1 MSITNTIATYLI
13 ILAYINF
20 TKFENLIKYCCCRP
34 RLTSLSLWRLVN
46 KRFLRGRI
54 RKDSSLFFF
63 TFFSPGPCFF
73 SFFFFF
79 FFFLRRGLF
88 VFFFFGGGP
97 FFCLWSL
104 GFFLLFFFLGG
115 GSFCCCFLGP
125 VVWVGGGSGTPW
137 VVTSALQGYYQIILV
152 VNGRWVILGEGTN
165 HHYFF
170 LAHHVALKLRCWH
183 LQFHDLQLKL
193 NNASCRTGTF
203 L

>member
-79 FFFLRRGLF
+79 FFFEAGF
-88 VFFFFGGGP
+88 VCFLFFFFGGGG
-97 FFCLWSL
+97 S
-104 GFFLLFFFLGG
+104 FFLSLVLGVFSPFLGG
-115 GSFCCCFLGP
+115 GLF
-125 VVWVGGGSGTPW
+125 VVVSWVPWFGWGGG
-137 VVTSALQGYYQIILV
+137 VVVLPGWL
-152 VNGRWVILGEGTN
+152 
-165 HHYFF
+165 
-170 LAHHVALKLRCWH
+170 H
-183 LQFHDLQLKL
+183 LHF
-193 NNASCRTGTF
+193 RVTTR
-203 L
+203 

>member
-20 TKFENLIKYCCCRP
+20 AKFENLIKYCCCRP

-63 TFFSPGPCFF
+63 TFFF
-73 SFFFFF
+73 SWSLFFFFF
-79 FFFLRRGLF
+79 FFFFFSFFFWGG
-88 VFFFFGGGP
+88 FFFFFWGGGVLFSVSGP
-97 FFCLWSL
+97 WVFFS
-104 GFFLLFFFLGG
+104 FFWGG
-115 GSFCCCFLGP
+115 GSFLLLFLGSRGLGG
-125 VVWVGGGSGTPW
+125 GGGSGTPW

-165 HHYFF
+165 HHYYF

-183 LQFHDLQLKL
+183 LQFHDLQLS
-193 NNASCRTGTF
+193 A
-203 L
+203 

>member
-1 MSITNTIATYLI
+1 MSITHTIATYLI

-63 TFFSPGPCFF
+63 TFFPLVLFFSFF
-73 SFFFFF
+73 SFFFW
-79 FFFLRRGLF
+79 
-88 VFFFFGGGP
+88 GGGGGSFFP

-104 GFFLLFFFLGG
+104 FFFSFFGG
-115 GSFCCCFLGP
+115 GGLFCCCFLGP
-125 VVWVGGGSGTPW
+125 EVWGGGCGTPW

-152 VNGRWVILGEGTN
+152 VNGRWVILGAGN
-165 HHYFF
+165 KPSLLFSSPSF
-170 LAHHVALKLRCWH
+170 GFKA
-183 LQFHDLQLKL
+183 
-193 NNASCRTGTF
+193 
-203 L
+203 

>member
-54 RKDSSLFFF
+54 RKDSSLFFSL
-63 TFFSPGPCFF
+63 FFLLVLVFF
-73 SFFFFF
+73 FVFFFFF
-79 FFFLRRGLF
+79 FVFFLMRGLF
-88 VFFFFGGGP
+88 FWGFFYSVSGP
-97 FFCLWSL
+97 W
-104 GFFLLFFFLGG
+104 GFFLLFLGG
-115 GSFCCCFLGP
+115 GSFLLLFLGSRGL
-125 VVWVGGGSGTPW
+125 GGGRGSGTPW
-137 VVTSALQGYYQIILV
+137 LVTSALQGYYQIILV

-165 HHYFF
+165 HHYYF

-183 LQFHDLQLKL
+183 LQFHDLQLS
-193 NNASCRTGTF
+193 A
-203 L
+203 

>member
-46 KRFLRGRI
+46 KRFLLGRI

-63 TFFSPGPCFF
+63 TFFFSWSLFF
-73 SFFFFF
+73 FLFFFFFF
-79 FFFLRRGLF
+79 FFFLRR
-88 VFFFFGGGP
+88 VFFLVGA
-97 FFCLWSL
+97 S
-104 GFFLLFFFLGG
+104 FFLSLVLGVFFLFFFFFFLGG
-115 GSFCCCFLGP
+115 GVFF
-125 VVWVGGGSGTPW
+125 VVVSWVPWFGWGGSGTPW
-137 VVTSALQGYYQIILV
+137 LVTSALQGYYQIILV

-165 HHYFF
+165 HHYYF

-183 LQFHDLQLKL
+183 LQFHDLQFS
-193 NNASCRTGTF
+193 A
-203 L
+203 